1 MIRRGSMPLEIPALL
16 AAAALCAWISNALA
30 GPTRRLSWFPEQ
42 VTAQKPIVPPLP
54 APATA
59 PPVEPKV
66 TAHSGLSAELRKA
79 PKKVT
84 EPKPAAPSPDWD
96 PAALLARFPPL
107 QAQPYAPLTS
117 EETQWLHTHGALF
130 LDARRSDVYAK
141 GHIAGA
147 LCLPVWEDGLP
158 DKIAALKADPLLPLV
173 VYCAGGDCEDSHLL
187 GQKLWL
193 AGYRNVRV
201 YTDGYP
207 DWSSRAWPVTL
218 GAKP

>member
-1 MIRRGSMPLEIPALL
+1 MLLEIPALL
-16 AAAALCAWISNALA
+16 LAAFLCALISNALA
-30 GPTRRLSWFPEQ
+30 GPTRRLSWFPEK
-42 VTAQKPIVPPLP
+42 VVAQKPTATPLP
-54 APATA
+54 SPSPAPTVEPRPVAPA
-59 PPVEPKV
+59 EPLK
-66 TAHSGLSAELRKA
+66 AH
-79 PKKVT
+79 KKVA
-84 EPKPAAPSPDWD
+84 EPKPASPSPDWD

-107 QAQPYAPLTS
+107 QGQPYAPLTS
-117 EETQWLHTHGALF
+117 EETHWLHAHGALF

-207 DWSSRAWPVTL
+207 DWSSRAWPVSL
-218 GAKP
+218 GAQP